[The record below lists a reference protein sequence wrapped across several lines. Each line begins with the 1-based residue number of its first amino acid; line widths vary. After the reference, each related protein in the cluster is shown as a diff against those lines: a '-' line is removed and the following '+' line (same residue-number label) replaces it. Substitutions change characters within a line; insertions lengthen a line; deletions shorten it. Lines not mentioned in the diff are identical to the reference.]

1 MVLKLLTIFIV
12 IGTSIPPCF
21 RIGRMTEDLAPV
33 LYRAHLH
40 LIIISI
46 IYYLFIFSSGIKVSP
61 ESKDFILGWEQ

>member
-46 IYYLFIFSSGIKVSP
+46 IYDLCFSSGIKVSP
-61 ESKDFILGWEQ
+61 ESKDSILDWEQ